1 MLKSSG
7 IQQIKKKRR
16 NKELGITLIA
26 LVITI
31 IVILILAGASITMMT
46 GDNGML
52 NQAVNAKEENII
64 GQEKEQVEMA
74 YISAT
79 INKMGDVVTEDELQK
94 ELERLV
100 GEKKTETIDI
110 GDEIL
115 IVEFMDTQHCYS
127 IEDGIVLKYVNV
139 NVSELEKKLD
149 EYKDIVNQ
157 INIYT
162 ESTYN
167 DFLEQ
172 YKFAKKIVE
181 EGKGTENVIK
191 CIISNLEEKYNVLK
205 YKQVPVIKKFELST
219 DGTKIILKIYTG
231 DNFGDYYQ
239 VVKHGVIFYR
249 SSKLGSRN
257 LTVSTPG
264 STLYTCKSYVENM
277 YYQASFTPAG
287 GVIKYAF
294 RAYVAYV
301 DTNRKDNVQI
311 FPNNEAKFRYVIK
324 QSIYI

>member
-172 YKFAKKIVE
+172 YNQNHERI
-181 EGKGTENVIK
+181 
-191 CIISNLEEKYNVLK
+191 
-205 YKQVPVIKKFELST
+205 LS
-219 DGTKIILKIYTG
+219 D
-231 DNFGDYYQ
+231 
-239 VVKHGVIFYR
+239 R
-249 SSKLGSRN
+249 SSWTYDEVQWS
-257 LTVSTPG
+257 VYP
-264 STLYTCKSYVENM
+264 C
-277 YYQASFTPAG
+277 ASQQNQFPPSGHGPAQ
-287 GVIKYAF
+287 YHF
-294 RAYVAYV
+294 
-301 DTNRKDNVQI
+301 
-311 FPNNEAKFRYVIK
+311 
-324 QSIYI
+324 